1 MNEEIENFL
10 IYLATEKG
18 DSKKTL
24 EAYKKDLQQF
34 FDYFS
39 SKNKKEITLEDFSE
53 YLIYLNDK
61 KYKRTS
67 IIRKSTAIKT
77 FLKFLKNE
85 NKTSIV
91 ISEIKIPKKER
102 KLPDILTISEV
113 SLLFSAP
120 DIKTYKGLLDL
131 VMIEMCYYCGLRV
144 SELCNLKIE
153 DINFTALHL
162 KVLGKGSKERIVPFS
177 EELASYLTLYLHQ
190 REKIVNPFV
199 FVHQNGKR
207 VSRQYLFLEIKKYAL
222 EKGIKKNIHP
232 HLFRHTFAT
241 NLLENGANLR
251 QVQALLGHKNIETTE
266 IYTHVSKKKEREIY
280 DKAKKR

>member
-67 IIRKSTAIKT
+67 MIRKSTAIKS

-102 KLPDILTISEV
+102 NLPDILTTSEV

-120 DIKTYKGLLDL
+120 EIKTYKGLLDL

-162 KVLGKGSKERIVPFS
+162 KVLGKGGKERIVPFS
-177 EELASYLTLYLHQ
+177 EELASYLTLYLQQ
-190 REKIVNPFV
+190 REKVVNPFV

-280 DKAKKR
+280 DKAMKR

>member
-67 IIRKSTAIKT
+67 VIRKSTAIKS

-177 EELASYLTLYLHQ
+177 EELAGYLTLYLQQ

-280 DKAKKR
+280 DKAMKR

>member
-77 FLKFLKNE
+77 FLKFFKNE

-190 REKIVNPFV
+190 REKIVKPFV

-280 DKAKKR
+280 DKAMKR

>member
-24 EAYKKDLQQF
+24 EAYEKDLQQF

-39 SKNKKEITLEDFSE
+39 SKNKKEITLEDFSD

-61 KYKRTS
+61 NYKRTS
-67 IIRKSTAIKT
+67 VIRKSTAIKT

-102 KLPDILTISEV
+102 KLPDILTVSEV
-113 SLLFSAP
+113 KLLFSAP

-177 EELASYLTLYLHQ
+177 EELASYLTLYLQ
-190 REKIVNPFV
+190 RREKILNPFL

-222 EKGIKKNIHP
+222 EKGINKNIHP

-241 NLLENGANLR
+241 NLLENGANLK

-280 DKAKKR
+280 DKAMKR

>member
-24 EAYKKDLQQF
+24 GAYEKDLQQF

-39 SKNKKEITLEDFSE
+39 SKNKKEITLEDFSD

-61 KYKRTS
+61 NYKRTS
-67 IIRKSTAIKT
+67 VIRKSTAIKT

-91 ISEIKIPKKER
+91 ISEIKIPKRER
-102 KLPDILTISEV
+102 KLPNILTVSEV
-113 SLLFSAP
+113 KLLFSAP

-177 EELASYLTLYLHQ
+177 EELASYLTLYLQ
-190 REKIVNPFV
+190 RREKILNPFL

-222 EKGIKKNIHP
+222 EKGINKNIHP

-241 NLLENGANLR
+241 NLLENGANLK

-266 IYTHVSKKKEREIY
+266 IYTHISKKKEREIY
-280 DKAKKR
+280 DKAMKR

>member
-39 SKNKKEITLEDFSE
+39 NKNKKEITLEDFSE

-67 IIRKSTAIKT
+67 VIRKSTAIKS

-177 EELASYLTLYLHQ
+177 EELANYLTLYLQ
-190 REKIVNPFV
+190 RREKIVNPFV

-207 VSRQYLFLEIKKYAL
+207 ASRQYLFLEIKKYAL

-280 DKAKKR
+280 DKAMKR

>member
-67 IIRKSTAIKT
+67 VIRKSTAIKS

-177 EELASYLTLYLHQ
+177 EELASYLTLYFQ
-190 REKIVNPFV
+190 RREKIVNTFV

-280 DKAKKR
+280 DKAMKR

>member
-67 IIRKSTAIKT
+67 MIRKSTAIKS

-177 EELASYLTLYLHQ
+177 EELASYLTLYLQQ

-280 DKAKKR
+280 DKAMKR

>member
-67 IIRKSTAIKT
+67 VIRKSTAIKT

-177 EELASYLTLYLHQ
+177 EELASYLTLYLQ
-190 REKIVNPFV
+190 RREKIVNPFV

-280 DKAKKR
+280 DKAMKR

>member
-222 EKGIKKNIHP
+222 KKGIKKNIHP

-280 DKAKKR
+280 DKAMKR

>member
-67 IIRKSTAIKT
+67 VIRKSTAIKS

-102 KLPDILTISEV
+102 KLPDILTIYEV

-177 EELASYLTLYLHQ
+177 EELASYLTLYLQ
-190 REKIVNPFV
+190 RREKLVNPFI

-280 DKAKKR
+280 DKAMKR

>member
-177 EELASYLTLYLHQ
+177 EELASYLTLYLQ
-190 REKIVNPFV
+190 RREKIVNPFV

-280 DKAKKR
+280 DKAMKR

>member
-67 IIRKSTAIKT
+67 VIRKSTAIKS

-102 KLPDILTISEV
+102 KLPDILTTSEV

-177 EELASYLTLYLHQ
+177 EELASYLTLYLQ
-190 REKIVNPFV
+190 RREKIVNPFV

-280 DKAKKR
+280 DKAMKR

>member
-24 EAYKKDLQQF
+24 GAYEKDLQQF

-39 SKNKKEITLEDFSE
+39 SKNKKEITLEDFSD

-61 KYKRTS
+61 NYKRTS
-67 IIRKSTAIKT
+67 VIRKSTAIKT

-102 KLPDILTISEV
+102 KLPDILTVSEV
-113 SLLFSAP
+113 KLLFSAP

-177 EELASYLTLYLHQ
+177 EELASYLTLYLQ
-190 REKIVNPFV
+190 RREKILNPFL

-222 EKGIKKNIHP
+222 EKGINKNIHP

-241 NLLENGANLR
+241 NLLENGANLK

-280 DKAKKR
+280 DKAMKR

>member
-67 IIRKSTAIKT
+67 VIRKSTAIKS

-177 EELASYLTLYLHQ
+177 EELASYLTLYLQQ

-280 DKAKKR
+280 DKAMKR

>member
-24 EAYKKDLQQF
+24 GAYEKDLQQF

-39 SKNKKEITLEDFSE
+39 SKNKKEITLEDFSD

-61 KYKRTS
+61 NYKRTS
-67 IIRKSTAIKT
+67 VIRKSTAIKT

-91 ISEIKIPKKER
+91 ISEIKIPKRER
-102 KLPDILTISEV
+102 KLPNILTVSEV
-113 SLLFSAP
+113 KLLFSAP

-177 EELASYLTLYLHQ
+177 EELASYLTLYLQ
-190 REKIVNPFV
+190 RREKILNPFL

-222 EKGIKKNIHP
+222 EKGINKNIHP

-241 NLLENGANLR
+241 NLLENGANLK

-280 DKAKKR
+280 DKAMKR

>member
-67 IIRKSTAIKT
+67 VIRKSTAIKS

-177 EELASYLTLYLHQ
+177 EELASYLTLYLQQ

-266 IYTHVSKKKEREIY
+266 IYTHVSKKKEKSMI
-280 DKAKKR
+280 KR

>member
-77 FLKFLKNE
+77 FLKFFKNE

-280 DKAKKR
+280 DKAMKR

>member
-177 EELASYLTLYLHQ
+177 EELASYLTLYLQ
-190 REKIVNPFV
+190 RREKIVNPFV

-222 EKGIKKNIHP
+222 KQGIKKNIHP

-280 DKAKKR
+280 DKAMKR

>member
-1 MNEEIENFL
+1 MSKNVVVNLIFL
-10 IYLATEKG
+10 IL
-18 DSKKTL
+18 SNL
-24 EAYKKDLQQF
+24 LI
-34 FDYFS
+34 YF
-39 SKNKKEITLEDFSE
+39 ILEDYIFS
-53 YLIYLNDK
+53 LIFILISVLYFIICYLNDK

-67 IIRKSTAIKT
+67 VIRKSTAIKS

-177 EELASYLTLYLHQ
+177 EELASYLTLYLQQ

-207 VSRQYLFLEIKKYAL
+207 VSRQYLFLEIKKYAS

-280 DKAKKR
+280 DKAMKR

>member
-39 SKNKKEITLEDFSE
+39 SKNKKEVTLEDFSE

-67 IIRKSTAIKT
+67 VIRKSTAIKS

-177 EELASYLTLYLHQ
+177 EELASYLTLYLQQ

-251 QVQALLGHKNIETTE
+251 QVQTLLGHKNIETTE

-280 DKAKKR
+280 DKAMKR

>member
-67 IIRKSTAIKT
+67 VIRKSTAIKS

-102 KLPDILTISEV
+102 KLPDILTTSEV

-177 EELASYLTLYLHQ
+177 EELASYLTLYLQ
-190 REKIVNPFV
+190 RREKILNPFL

-222 EKGIKKNIHP
+222 EKGINKNIHP

-241 NLLENGANLR
+241 NLLENGANLK

-280 DKAKKR
+280 DKAMKR

>member
-67 IIRKSTAIKT
+67 IIRKSTAIKS

-153 DINFTALHL
+153 DINFTALHS

-280 DKAKKR
+280 DKAMKR

>member
-280 DKAKKR
+280 DKAMKR

>member
-67 IIRKSTAIKT
+67 IIRKSTAIKS

-280 DKAKKR
+280 DKAMKR

>member
-39 SKNKKEITLEDFSE
+39 NKNKKEITLEDFSE

-61 KYKRTS
+61 KYKRAS
-67 IIRKSTAIKT
+67 VIRKSTAIKS

-177 EELASYLTLYLHQ
+177 EELANYLTLYLQ
-190 REKIVNPFV
+190 RREKIVNPFV

-207 VSRQYLFLEIKKYAL
+207 ASRQYLFLEIKKYAL

-280 DKAKKR
+280 DKAMKR

>member
-39 SKNKKEITLEDFSE
+39 NKNKKEITLEDFSE

-67 IIRKSTAIKT
+67 VIRKSTAIKS

-177 EELASYLTLYLHQ
+177 EELANYLTLYLQ
-190 REKIVNPFV
+190 RREKIVNPFV

-207 VSRQYLFLEIKKYAL
+207 ASRQYLFLEIKKYAL
-222 EKGIKKNIHP
+222 EKGIKKNIQP

-241 NLLENGANLR
+241 NLLENGDNLR
-251 QVQALLGHKNIETTE
+251 QVQAILGQKNIETTE

-280 DKAKKR
+280 DKAMKR

>member
-24 EAYKKDLQQF
+24 EAYEKDLQQF

-39 SKNKKEITLEDFSE
+39 SKNKKEITLEDFSD

-61 KYKRTS
+61 NYKRTS
-67 IIRKSTAIKT
+67 VIRKSTAIKT

-113 SLLFSAP
+113 KLLFSAP

-177 EELASYLTLYLHQ
+177 EELASYLTLYLQQ
-190 REKIVNPFV
+190 REKILNPFL

-222 EKGIKKNIHP
+222 EKGINKNIHP

-241 NLLENGANLR
+241 NLLENGANLK

-280 DKAKKR
+280 DKAMKR